1 MFVNNI
7 CACMHAHGHPPT
19 TRSSHWSQSFLLH
32 NCSMKFLRRI
42 AACFGNVA
50 FMIHISGQIIA
61 ALGAGG
67 IVGPFPWVE
76 YWKQG
81 SWSFVA
87 IMVYQEPHPE
97 RAWGLLFLWLV
108 LSLPDYMLLPTGSC
122 NCSSFFPFLFY
133 PQTLFFQS
141 YWWWLRLCFTVNN
154 MFCR

>member
-1 MFVNNI
+1 MY
-7 CACMHAHGHPPT
+7 ACT
-19 TRSSHWSQSFLLH
+19 WTSSHHQKLSLYLLFESQNFLLH

-67 IVGPFPWVE
+67 IVQYSLGGILKARQLTFCGNHGLPGTPPREGLRAAVPLAGSQPPWLHAASH
-76 YWKQG
+76 WQL
-81 SWSFVA
+81 
-87 IMVYQEPHPE
+87 Q
-97 RAWGLLFLWLV
+97 LQQ
-108 LSLPDYMLLPTGSC
+108 
-122 NCSSFFPFLFY
+122 FFPFLFY